1 MTQEIPIYAS
11 SYPNPITV
19 QCQVLKV
26 IGMGGGGCNAIDRMI
41 ELGLRGVDFI
51 AANTDH
57 QSLTSNLAP
66 TKIQLGPKTTRGL
79 GAGGNPAIGREAAEE
94 SAREIAA
101 ALEGADMVFL
111 TAGMGGG
118 TGSGSIAVAARIA
131 RSLGAVTIAIVTT
144 PFTFEMGRR
153 QKNAIE
159 GLKQLR
165 RETHTLIT
173 IPNDHL
179 LYIAPRDLPMEIAFR
194 LADDVLRQSVQGIT
208 ELITEAGFINV
219 DFAHVRRL
227 IQLGGGALM
236 AIGQG
241 KGEDKT
247 LKAIEQALHHPLLG
261 DIPLENAAG
270 VIVNFTGGNDLTLAE
285 VEFAL
290 THLHARTGPATETV
304 LGIITDPQ
312 MVDRVQ
318 VILVVTGLG
327 SPTLEEA
334 MQSVSQPAEPQ
345 LVAAELKAQPVAT
358 RSPYPPLSHPEMQP
372 EPLPITLTP
381 APQPVAAHKE
391 RYELPAH
398 FDDSSLKAAE
408 AGHGRQGNRFD
419 YLDVPAFLR
428 RRTFQGK

>member
-1 MTQEIPIYAS
+1 MTQEIPLYAS
-11 SYPNPITV
+11 SYPNPISV
-19 QCQVLKV
+19 QRPVLKV

-79 GAGGNPAIGREAAEE
+79 GAGGNPAVGREAAEE

-247 LKAIEQALHHPLLG
+247 LQAIEQALHHPLLG

-312 MVDRVQ
+312 LVDRVQ

-358 RSPYPPLSHPEMQP
+358 RSPYPPLSRPEIQP
-372 EPLPITLTP
+372 EPLPITLSP

-398 FDDSSLKAAE
+398 FDDNSLKAAE
-408 AGHGRQGNRFD
+408 AAPGRQGNRFD